1 MRSLSKSFFL
11 LRSLGSATFNILYTP
26 MSKFVVIDVLPP
38 TTRCKFTISSSLP
51 AITETRI
58 LFTASNL
65 FLVAL
70 SSAARDPPSVFYTNC
85 SLIISRS
92 LFTLLIN
99 SAILILSA
107 VFFFFISCCFKF
119 SLQVCN
125 SFFRLM
131 LYYIYFPFEIIIL
144 NMKLTGETVQF
155 FLKVIIIN

>member
-1 MRSLSKSFFL
+1 
-11 LRSLGSATFNILYTP
+11 
-26 MSKFVVIDVLPP
+26 MSKFVVIDALPP

-85 SLIISRS
+85 LLIISTS
-92 LFTLLIN
+92 LFTLLIA

-107 VFFFFISCCFKF
+107 VFVFFFISCCFKF

-155 FLKVIIIN
+155 FPEGHHYQLIPHSVLQGYL